1 MDPGHR
7 QPALV
12 VGFSIHGLAVARAL
26 ALRGIQV
33 HCLADT
39 HVPRYPT
46 TYTRYAKVHC
56 RPDLNT
62 APLATYL
69 IELANE
75 IGSQHK
81 IVLFPTS
88 DRIVRAIGAA
98 WEQLDDRYL
107 LSWSHCRELVLKLQR
122 KDSIAEY
129 CEYAGVRYPR
139 TRVIESSTDIN
150 SCGAGLQFPLVIKPA
165 QPLSSFKAIR
175 ISDLTELRRYVAQY
189 AGDLPFVAQEWIEGP
204 EPSLYSCTTLLHHGG
219 PLFMFTSRKIAASPP
234 ETGQGTVF
242 ETVHNREIQE
252 ISARF
257 LSQMDLSGPVAVEFK
272 RDANSQFWLIEPNV
286 GRTEYCVDLAIQ
298 SGFNLPYLEYVQ
310 VTTGAKSDIVLPTR
324 QTECAW
330 FDTDK
335 DPGCFLANLRTLRS
349 ESGERRKV
357 AFPYLGHDDWRPL
370 AASFLQRISYYFRA
384 AVNRVTRPFRR
395 AAA

>member
-1 MDPGHR
+1 MGPGHR

-33 HCLADT
+33 HCLADA
-39 HVPRYPT
+39 HVPPYPT

-56 RPDLNT
+56 RPGLNT

-81 IVLFPTS
+81 IALFPTS
-88 DRIVRAIGAA
+88 DRIVKAIGAA
-98 WEQLDDRYL
+98 WEQLEDRYL

-129 CEYAGVRYPR
+129 CEQAGVRYPR
-139 TRVIESSTDIN
+139 TRVIASSTSSD
-150 SCGAGLQFPLVIKPA
+150 SCIAELQFPLVIKPA

-175 ISDLTELRRYVAQY
+175 IGDLSELRRYVSQY
-189 AGDLPFVAQEWIEGP
+189 AGDLPFVVQEWIEGP
-204 EPSLYSCTTLLHHGG
+204 EPSLYSCTTLLDRGA

-234 ETGQGTVF
+234 GIGQGTVF
-242 ETVHNREIQE
+242 ETIDNVEIQE

-272 RDANSQFWLIEPNV
+272 RDPDGRFWLIEPNV
-286 GRTEYCVDLAIQ
+286 GRTEYCVDVAIQ
-298 SGFNLPYLEYVQ
+298 SGFNLPYIEYLKA
-310 VTTGAKSDIVLPTR
+310 TGAASNISLPTR
-324 QTECAW
+324 QKECAW

-335 DPGCFLANLRTLRS
+335 DPACFLTNLRTLRA

-357 AFPYLGHDDWRPL
+357 VFPFLGHDDWRPL
-370 AASFLQRISYYFRA
+370 AASFVQQIGRYFRA
-384 AVNRVTRPFRR
+384 AGNRVTRPFRR
-395 AAA
+395 AVA